1 MEYALRSINKNY
13 DCQQLNI
20 SNDFSLDEYFE
31 ISNDDTFLLKNLL
44 LKLKFYFENSFDE
57 NLLLL
62 VSIFIPLIL
71 C

>member
-13 DCQQLNI
+13 DYQQLNI